1 MLKIR
6 LKAEFNELKV
16 KEYEIFYPL
25 SIYTN
30 KKSQRNT
37 EYTVASLHCDK
48 IQGSFLLFY
57 SRKINISKI
66 QKDDDEIDVVG
77 GKIHSSKNVK
87 IKDDDTALQYL
98 MFQKRLLV
106 YVNEHDSNSYLNE
119 RTNILPAFLMRKV
132 DDVKDSVQF
141 WLEYSD
147 GATLK
152 SEEIIIYL
160 NLKHEQ

>member
-1 MLKIR
+1 MLKIW

-16 KEYEIFYPL
+16 KEYEIFYPW

-37 EYTVASLHCDK
+37 EYTVA
-48 IQGSFLLFY
+48 LLNPGIVFIIY

-66 QKDDDEIDVVG
+66 QKKDDEIDVVG
-77 GKIHSSKNVK
+77 GKIHNSKNVK

-98 MFQKRLLV
+98 MFQKLLLV

-119 RTNILPAFLMRKV
+119 KTNKLPAFLMHKV

-141 WLEYSD
+141 WLEY
-147 GATLK
+147 
-152 SEEIIIYL
+152 
-160 NLKHEQ
+160 